1 MGIRRL
7 LHRLGAV
14 LTLVGVLVSLLPL
27 VGLGTGSGA
36 NGVEGWCADK
46 GIKYDGVNALTF
58 TVPDAPDGY
67 GWTLLVLKAGRSGHS
82 VDEENFVVHDPVAG
96 QSYSWQGT
104 WQGSPI
110 EKEISHAILCKEK
123 VPSTTPSSTTSSTT
137 TSTTTHDEECPDLQA
152 LSGGHDGK
160 EDCEEEE
167 CPDLQ
172 ALSGDHDGK
181 AGDTDD
187 CDDDDDD
194 DDDDDCPVEVKSGD
208 KDDCDEES
216 TTTTTIPDSSTTTT
230 IAGVTVTTMLDIAA
244 VGAECRN
251 DIPFFAYD
259 VDWPGG
265 GTATITFINPMG
277 ADIVHEN
284 MPLSGAVLW
293 PGANDDPADWPGWIL
308 QDGVWVEADDG
319 FLWARGTMQV
329 QFEVNP
335 TAIVSVSYPP
345 AGAACAGPRNASV
358 PRIPDVVGGVTITPP
373 PVTDEVEA
381 IEQLPFTGVDT
392 GPLMAVALAILALGT
407 LLVVSTRDEEPE
419 GN

>member
-1 MGIRRL
+1 L
-7 LHRLGAV
+7 QAL
-14 LTLVGVLVSLLPL
+14 
-27 VGLGTGSGA
+27 SG
-36 NGVEGWCADK
+36 DH
-46 GIKYDGVNALTF
+46 DGKEDCEEEECPDLQALSG
-58 TVPDAPDGY
+58 DHDG
-67 GWTLLVLKAGRSGHS
+67 
-82 VDEENFVVHDPVAG
+82 
-96 QSYSWQGT
+96 
-104 WQGSPI
+104 
-110 EKEISHAILCKEK
+110 KEDCE
-123 VPSTTPSSTTSSTT
+123 
-137 TSTTTHDEECPDLQA
+137 DEECPDLQA
-152 LSGGHDGK
+152 LSGDHDGK

-373 PVTDEVEA
+373 PITDEVEA

-407 LLVVSTRDEEPE
+407 LLVLSTRDEEPE